1 MMRENSLTILF
12 NTVFIQLFILF
23 NTVFDSINY
32 SF

>member
-1 MMRENSLTILF
+1 MRENSLTILF